1 MSLSRKNNIAFAVMV
16 IIVITVFSV
25 YKYSTKPPAEIED
38 RSVDFIGSSKELFR
52 LVEENATLWQDK
64 IVIISGE
71 ISSLDTKGLVLTRN
85 IYCLLKDFSALKTHT
100 SQQNITLKGRV
111 IGYDDLFEELK
122 LDQCII
128 QKK

>member
-1 MSLSRKNNIAFAVMV
+1 MNLSRKSNIAFAVIA

-38 RSVDFIGSSKELFR
+38 RSVDFTGTSKELFR
-52 LVEENATLWQDK
+52 KVEENAALWQDK

-71 ISSLDTKGLVLTRN
+71 ISSLDTKGFVLSQN
-85 IYCLLKDFSALKTHT
+85 IYCLLKDFSTLKTFT
-100 SQQNITLKGRV
+100 SKQNITLKGRV

-128 QKK
+128 QKR